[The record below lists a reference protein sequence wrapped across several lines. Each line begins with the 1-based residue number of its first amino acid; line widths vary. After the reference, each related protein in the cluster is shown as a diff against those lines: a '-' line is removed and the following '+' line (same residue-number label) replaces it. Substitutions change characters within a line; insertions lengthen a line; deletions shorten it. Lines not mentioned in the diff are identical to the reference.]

1 MIVLVVTL
9 LAHGHPVSAIMAAF
23 DLKVETVR
31 TRSMV
36 KRLRFSIPVS

>member
-23 DLKVETVR
+23 DLKVE
-31 TRSMV
+31 
-36 KRLRFSIPVS
+36 RLHFSITVSRGLTV